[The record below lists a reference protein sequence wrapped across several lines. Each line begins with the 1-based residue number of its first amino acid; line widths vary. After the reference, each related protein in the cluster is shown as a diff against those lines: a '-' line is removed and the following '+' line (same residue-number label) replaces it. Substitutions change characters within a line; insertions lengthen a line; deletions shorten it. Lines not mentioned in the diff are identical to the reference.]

1 MYTLTIQCTLICT
14 LDLCNIDLQRYV
26 YKNVK
31 NFEKQKLCDI
41 SNDNSQIIHGFVA
54 IVYFMSIETE

>member
-1 MYTLTIQCTLICT
+1 MCTLN
-14 LDLCNIDLQRYV
+14 LCNVRLQRYV

-41 SNDNSQIIHGFVA
+41 SYDNSQIIHGYVA
-54 IVYFMSIETE
+54 VVYFMPMEIELTSKKFI